1 MDVVVMV
8 TAVVRV
14 IGVIRS
20 NLFNFKFCG
29 GICVVVSGSGVHS
42 FCGGLVVMG
51 MAVVMVR

>member
-1 MDVVVMV
+1 MM

-51 MAVVMVR
+51 MAVVMVRWWW